1 MNEEGQ
7 KIPISVNSA
16 GGKKISNCLKMKQIF
31 IKNIKPI
38 DKSRWRFSSLPK
50 QNELSPYFPKISRQI
65 RVKEIV
71 DDLNE
76 KHFLDN
82 MKLWVSIV
90 QRNNNC
96 QLFTSKI
103 LL

>member
-1 MNEEGQ
+1 MSEDCQ
-7 KIPISVNSA
+7 KFSISVN
-16 GGKKISNCLKMKQIF
+16 KRRRKEKNISNCLKMKPVS

-50 QNELSPYFPKISRQI
+50 QNELSPYSPKVSRQS

-76 KHFLDN
+76 KHFFHN
-82 MKLWVSIV
+82 MKLWVSMV
-90 QRNNNC
+90 QTFREII
-96 QLFTSKI
+96 TI
-103 LL
+103 